1 MSFRNRSKSEQQTV
15 LRAIVFAVSA
25 GLVVVLTS
33 VTVSLSVLVAAV
45 SAKHTILA
53 KETSSMAKTRM
64 LVGVMLLDVVC
75 GDAAAIKL
83 WFTPNNSGECPSLL
97 YARI

>member
-1 MSFRNRSKSEQQTV
+1 MLNFHFHLVECSPMTFF
-15 LRAIVFAVSA
+15 IVVATSGTAVSA

-33 VTVSLSVLVAAV
+33 VTVALSVLVAAV

-75 GDAAAIKL
+75 V
-83 WFTPNNSGECPSLL
+83 EMLL
-97 YARI
+97 Q

>member
-1 MSFRNRSKSEQQTV
+1 MSAAYDFLHNGSHYGT
-15 LRAIVFAVSA
+15 AVSA
-25 GLVVVLTS
+25 GLVVVLPF
-33 VTVSLSVLVAAV
+33 VTLALSVLVAAV
-45 SAKHTILA
+45 LAKHAILA
-53 KETSSMAKTRM
+53 IANSSMANRM
-64 LVGVMLLDVVC
+64 LVDMILLNVVC

>member
-1 MSFRNRSKSEQQTV
+1 MTFF
-15 LRAIVFAVSA
+15 IVVATSGTAVSA

-75 GDAAAIKL
+75 V
-83 WFTPNNSGECPSLL
+83 EMLL
-97 YARI
+97 Q

>member
-1 MSFRNRSKSEQQTV
+1 MSYRNHSKSEQQTV

-53 KETSSMAKTRM
+53 KETSSMANRM
-64 LVGVMLLDVVC
+64 LVDMILLNVVC
-75 GDAAAIKL
+75 GDAAAK
-83 WFTPNNSGECPSLL
+83 
-97 YARI
+97 